1 MNKKL
6 LFYLIGG
13 LSVVLA
19 GTAAFFSIAGL
30 AKLFA
35 GAATAVMV
43 MASALELS
51 KLIIASFLYQYWNM
65 IAKSLKAYLVIA
77 TVIIMS
83 ITSIGIYG
91 FLSAAYQDT
100 KNAYDL
106 SATYSDSLNAKKAFY
121 ETYVI
126 TYQKQIDQQTER
138 LNQLNSIRNSQ
149 ETRLNNETGSTY
161 QNTKSSRLTDQQI
174 VTVTKELEKLNLIV
188 LSYTDSINK
197 ISIAATQSKLQNNLT
212 SDLGP
217 LQFISDILHVSMDS
231 VVNTLIIL
239 FIVVFDPLAIT
250 LVLAYNFMKE
260 KNEQLDTT
268 IDIIDTE
275 EDTSSYTIPESNDA
289 PEVVTQRI
297 EPEEVEEK
305 FNEITTANEDEQSIV
320 NSDQSSLIE
329 PVTEQEKP
337 IKPIRK
343 SIDKKSSSKVIVD
356 SMDYMSP
363 EPVVEDTII
372 SIDEVRAQKAEKARQ
387 LYSGGISSS

>member
-260 KNEQLDTT
+260 KNEQLNTT

-289 PEVVTQRI
+289 PDVVTQRI

-305 FNEITTANEDEQSIV
+305 FNEITTANEDEQPIV

-372 SIDEVRAQKAEKARQ
+372 GIDEVRAQKAEKARQ

>member
-305 FNEITTANEDEQSIV
+305 FNEITTANEDEQPIV